1 MRWGKRLGI
10 TIAAFLISS
19 VAVAEPAGD
28 NTFVPVAIGPGSVG
42 PGSVVVEPG
51 DHLWKISA
59 AHVDSLLGRPAQPEE
74 VSPYWLT
81 VVEVNRDQLQSGD
94 PDLIYPGEMISLPP
108 HP

>member
-1 MRWGKRLGI
+1 
-10 TIAAFLISS
+10 
-19 VAVAEPAGD
+19 
-28 NTFVPVAIGPGSVG
+28 
-42 PGSVVVEPG
+42 VVEPG